1 MFDVIIIGAGPAG
14 LSAAIYAARAGL
26 NCMILESTMYG
37 GQMTTTPEVENYP
50 CIKKISGWELSQN
63 MYEQAT
69 DLGAALTFEIV
80 ERVEN
85 NGEFKTVVT
94 SENTYQT
101 KTVIIANGAKRRK
114 IGCDGEERLSGAGVS
129 YCAFCDG
136 SFFKDKTAVVVG
148 GGNTALED
156 ALYLSNI
163 CTKVYLVHRRDEFR
177 AEKHLVN
184 SVDSRENIIKLMSY
198 TPVKI
203 NGENKV
209 ESIVLKNLA
218 ADAQEIFETDCVF
231 VAIGLSPDN
240 GIFDGIIDLDEH
252 GYIIAGEDCR
262 TSVDGVF
269 AAGDTR
275 TKTIRQIV
283 TAAADGAVAAS
294 GCSAYIN
301 SL

>member
-26 NCMILESTMYG
+26 DCMILESAMYG

-50 CIKKISGWELSQN
+50 CVKKISGWELSQN

-69 DLGAALTFEIV
+69 DLGAVLNFENV
-80 ERVEN
+80 ERIEDN
-85 NGEFKTVVT
+85 SAFKTVVT
-94 SENTYQT
+94 ADNKYEA

-114 IGCDGEERLSGAGVS
+114 LGCDGEERLSGLGVS

-136 SFFKDKTAVVVG
+136 SFFKGKTAVVVG

-163 CTKVYLVHRRDEFR
+163 CSKVYLVHRRDEFR

-184 SVDSRENIIKLMSY
+184 SVNSRENIVKLMSY
-198 TPVKI
+198 VPVRI
-203 NGENKV
+203 DGESKV
-209 ESIVLKNLA
+209 ESIVLKNA
-218 ADAQEIFETDCVF
+218 TTQAEETFATDCVF

-240 GIFDGIIDLDEH
+240 GIFEGVIDLDAN

-262 TSVDGVF
+262 TSAEGIF

-283 TAAADGAVAAS
+283 TAASDGAVAAS

>member
-26 NCMILESTMYG
+26 ECMILESTMYG

-69 DLGAALTFEIV
+69 DLGAVLSFENV
-80 ERVEN
+80 ERIEN
-85 NGEFKTVVT
+85 NPSYKTVIT
-94 SENTYQT
+94 ADNKYET

-114 IGCDGEERLSGAGVS
+114 LGCDGEERLSGLGVS

-163 CTKVYLVHRRDEFR
+163 CSKVYLVHRRDEFR

-184 SVDSRENIIKLMSY
+184 SVNSRENIVKLMSY
-198 TPVKI
+198 APVKI
-203 NGENKV
+203 DGESKV
-209 ESIVLKNLA
+209 ESVVLKNLTTNI
-218 ADAQEIFETDCVF
+218 EEEFETDCVF

-240 GIFDGIIDLDEH
+240 GIFEGVVELDSN
-252 GYIIAGEDCR
+252 GYVVAGEDCR
-262 TSVDGVF
+262 TSAEGVF